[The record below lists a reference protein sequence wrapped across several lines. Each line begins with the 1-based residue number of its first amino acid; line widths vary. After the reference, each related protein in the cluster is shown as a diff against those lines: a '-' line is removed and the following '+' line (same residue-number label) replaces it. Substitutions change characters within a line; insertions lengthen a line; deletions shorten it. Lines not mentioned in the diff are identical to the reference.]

1 MFIQTEQTPN
11 PATLKFLPGRTI
23 IESGQVEVLDAEE
36 AERVSP
42 LARRL
47 FAVDGVRSV
56 FVTRD
61 FVAVTKQAAADWYV
75 LKPAV
80 LGAMVEHFMSG
91 DEAVIQD
98 TAPQPVT
105 AAEDDETVSKIK
117 ELLETRVRP
126 AVANDGGDIIFKGF
140 DGGSGTVFL
149 HMQGSCSGCPS
160 STMTLRNGIENMLRH
175 YIPEVNA
182 VEAV

>member
-23 IESGQVEVLDAEE
+23 VESGQVEVLDAEE

-61 FVAVTKQAAADWYV
+61 FVAVTKQADADWYV

-91 DEAVIQD
+91 DAAVVQE
-98 TAPQPVT
+98 TAPQPM
-105 AAEDDETVSKIK
+105 ADAEDDETVSKIK

-126 AVANDGGDIIFKGF
+126 AVANDGGDIVFHGF
-140 DGGSGTVFL
+140 ERGVVYL
-149 HMQGSCSGCPS
+149 HMKGACSGCPS
-160 STMTLRNGIENMLRH
+160 STVTLKNGIENLLR
-175 YIPEVNA
+175 YYVPDVVEVRSID
-182 VEAV
+182 

>member
-1 MFIQTEQTPN
+1 
-11 PATLKFLPGRTI
+11 
-23 IESGQVEVLDAEE
+23 VEVLDAEE

-126 AVANDGGDIIFKGF
+126 AVANDGGDIVFHGF
-140 DGGSGTVFL
+140 ERGVVYL
-149 HMQGSCSGCPS
+149 HMKGACAGCPS
-160 STMTLRNGIENMLRH
+160 SMVTLKNGIENLLR
-175 YIPEVNA
+175 YYVPDVVEVRSID
-182 VEAV
+182 

>member
-126 AVANDGGDIIFKGF
+126 AVANDGGDIVFHGF
-140 DGGSGTVFL
+140 ERGVVYL
-149 HMQGSCSGCPS
+149 HMKGACAGCPS
-160 STMTLRNGIENMLRH
+160 SMVTLKNGIENLLR
-175 YIPEVNA
+175 YYVPDVVEVRSID
-182 VEAV
+182 

>member
-23 IESGQVEVLDAEE
+23 IESGQVEVLDADE
-36 AERVSP
+36 AERISP

-47 FAVDGVRSV
+47 FAVEGVRSV

-98 TAPQPVT
+98 SAPQPVA

-126 AVANDGGDIIFKGF
+126 AVANDGGDIVFHGF
-140 DGGSGTVFL
+140 ERGVVYL
-149 HMQGSCSGCPS
+149 HMKGACAGCPS
-160 STMTLRNGIENMLRH
+160 SVVTLKNGIENLLR
-175 YIPEVNA
+175 YYVPDVVEVRSID
-182 VEAV
+182 

>member
-23 IESGQVEVLDAEE
+23 IESGQVEVLDADE
-36 AERVSP
+36 AERISP

-98 TAPQPVT
+98 SAPQPAA

-126 AVANDGGDIIFKGF
+126 AVANDGGDIVFHGF
-140 DGGSGTVFL
+140 ERGVVYL
-149 HMQGSCSGCPS
+149 HMKGACAGCPS
-160 STMTLRNGIENMLRH
+160 SVVTLKNGIENLLR
-175 YIPEVNA
+175 YYVPDVVEVRSID
-182 VEAV
+182 